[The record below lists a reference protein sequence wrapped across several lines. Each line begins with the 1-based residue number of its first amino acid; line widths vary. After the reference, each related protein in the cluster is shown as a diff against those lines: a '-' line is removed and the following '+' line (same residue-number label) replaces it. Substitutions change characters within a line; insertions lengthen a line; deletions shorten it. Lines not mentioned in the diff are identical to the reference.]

1 MHESGTLYVPFKELS
16 EAAHC
21 SAPSPC
27 RSPQPA
33 ARSWPCLAWRGA
45 RMVRGTGRAWH
56 RTDQAIRG
64 FRGPLRSHPIFD
76 LLQNI
81 KPPFILPAS
90 RVTRL
95 AASLQS
101 LPPCLTPH
109 CIGILSK
116 PNPTAPWTG
125 FDTQPPPPPTL
136 LCRNARR
143 RHGSRACPTLTLAP
157 CSHRTAETNLENRP
171 SSQHHTIAPSHYR
184 IIASF
189 ASIAPLCAASR
200 EREGHKHLFD
210 SSFPILEIRRGPHP
224 REHVRPSVLGFPC
237 AFYSMR
243 SGSMRCVVPETMS
256 LGHAIHPTTQLSP
269 WGCCPRT
276 HSQQPKTSR
285 CRVAP
290 VRFPLT
296 RLCPGRGT
304 PAVVSTAIVDYPGR
318 LAKGLPSA
326 SAATAARSIPTPTAA
341 APPRI
346 PGATHPAFRPAGM
359 ASATPCPESSLRAA
373 PRR

>member
-1 MHESGTLYVPFKELS
+1 MHESGTSRPSDPSRNCLRRPTVLHPRP
-16 EAAHC
+16 AA
-21 SAPSPC
+21 A

-33 ARSWPCLAWRGA
+33 AGLAWPGAARGWSVA
-45 RMVRGTGRAWH
+45 QAGRGTGRTRQFEAFEVHSAVIQSSISSKTSNCHSSCLH
-56 RTDQAIRG
+56 RA
-64 FRGPLRSHPIFD
+64 S
-76 LLQNI
+76 
-81 KPPFILPAS
+81 PAS
-90 RVTRL
+90 LRRCSRCLT
-95 AASLQS
+95 ASLRTASES
-101 LPPCLTPH
+101 LSTRTRRPLGLVL
-109 CIGILSK
+109 I
-116 PNPTAPWTG
+116 PT
-125 FDTQPPPPPTL
+125 PPTL

-290 VRFPLT
+290 VKFPLT

-341 APPRI
+341 AHPRI
-346 PGATHPAFRPAGM
+346 PGATHPGFRPAGM